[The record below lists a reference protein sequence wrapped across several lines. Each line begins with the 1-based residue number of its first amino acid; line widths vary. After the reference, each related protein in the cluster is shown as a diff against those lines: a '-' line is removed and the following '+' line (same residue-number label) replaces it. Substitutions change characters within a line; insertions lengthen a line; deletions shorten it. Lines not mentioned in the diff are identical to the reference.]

1 MNLENL
7 KLLAEKRI
15 VFLATGIL
23 VLFSVFV
30 FMAVL
35 SLRNTQPSKEKVSN
49 QEVLTPQEELE
60 GEEQA
65 VADYEANKILEDF
78 YKTHPWYDKF
88 PIEEEGLFIAFSPGD
103 EEFFVGIYLN
113 GAKGAEAKEK
123 EASLKQE
130 ALSKIRSAGA
140 DPSKFKVTYEVYD

>member
-35 SLRNTQPSKEKVSN
+35 SLRNIEPSEEGVSN

-78 YKTHPWYDKF
+78 YKSHPWYDKF
-88 PIEEEGLFIAFSPGD
+88 PIEEEGLFIAFNPSD
-103 EEFFVGIYLN
+103 EEFFVGVYLEETPTN
-113 GAKGAEAKEK
+113 ERGEK
-123 EASLKQE
+123 EQLLKKK
-130 ALSKIRSAGA
+130 AIDLIRSAGA
-140 DPSKFKVTYEVYD
+140 NPDDYRVTYEVYN